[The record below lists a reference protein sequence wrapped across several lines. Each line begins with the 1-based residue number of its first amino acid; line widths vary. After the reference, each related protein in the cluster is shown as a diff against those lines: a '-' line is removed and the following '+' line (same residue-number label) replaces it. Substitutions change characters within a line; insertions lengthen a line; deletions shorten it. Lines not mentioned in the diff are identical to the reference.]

1 MVRLTLEQRRQIR
14 ALAKEGMTLAEVARQ
29 VGCSL
34 PTVSRHAQGKGR
46 PDKYAWS
53 PKGRLAL
60 CDREEIFLGIA
71 RGETFTL
78 IAKRLGCSVSTVS
91 REVGSKGGRRLYRPS
106 NAQREAHW
114 RARRPKRAKLD
125 DPRLREVVTT
135 GLKKWWSPV
144 EVAERLRLD
153 FVHDPM
159 MQVSHETIYKSI
171 YVQGRGALK
180 KELASC
186 LRSGRAERRVRTG
199 ATTTRGPVAD
209 KVMISERPK
218 EVADRA
224 IPGHWEGDLI
234 VGKNHASA
242 VGTLVERSTGYLVL
256 LHLGEGKTADKVAQ
270 AMKKEVAK
278 LPAAFM
284 KSITWDQG
292 AEMAKHASFTID
304 TGIAVYFCDPHSPW
318 QRPSNENTNG
328 LLRQYMPKG
337 TDLSKY
343 SAADLARFA
352 ESMNDRPRKRL
363 GFMKPSEKFAEL
375 FALTT

>member
-1 MVRLTLEQRRQIR
+1 M
-14 ALAKEGMTLAEVARQ
+14 
-29 VGCSL
+29 
-34 PTVSRHAQGKGR
+34 
-46 PDKYAWS
+46 
-53 PKGRLAL
+53 
-60 CDREEIFLGIA
+60 
-71 RGETFTL
+71 
-78 IAKRLGCSVSTVS
+78 
-91 REVGSKGGRRLYRPS
+91 
-106 NAQREAHW
+106 
-114 RARRPKRAKLD
+114 
-125 DPRLREVVTT
+125 
-135 GLKKWWSPV
+135 
-144 EVAERLRLD
+144 LRLD

-284 KSITWDQG
+284 KSITW
-292 AEMAKHASFTID
+292 
-304 TGIAVYFCDPHSPW
+304 
-318 QRPSNENTNG
+318 G
-328 LLRQYMPKG
+328 L
-337 TDLSKY
+337 S
-343 SAADLARFA
+343 
-352 ESMNDRPRKRL
+352 
-363 GFMKPSEKFAEL
+363 
-375 FALTT
+375 